1 MKKKPLHRFSYAFR
15 KRFMILILFAG
26 FCWVW
31 MAAAYADSR
40 EAGSTAAETKN
51 NLLVIPFPIYTPET
65 RAAMTLTGMYHF
77 RDGDAGRPAMFMAF
91 LAYSQQNQFRLA
103 ANGRSWLAGER
114 LHASGG
120 IGFSDW
126 PDRFYGIGVDNTE
139 DDEEKYT
146 LRELSMRFDLQHRI
160 VRNWKAGGGLDFR
173 RWDLSDTLG
182 GGLLESGG
190 IAGAEGGHV
199 FGMGPVATYDSRDDA
214 FFPRAGRYVR
224 LSAAFFPNALS
235 DYRFRRFRA
244 DFRRYVP
251 VGDHGVLALRQYA
264 SLVRGDA
271 PFMYLSKIG
280 DMGASSLGRGYYSGL
295 FRERDLGAVQAEYR
309 TRIRGR
315 LGGALFAEAA
325 VIGYDLFRGDDLSI
339 KPSGGAGLRYRIG
352 GGETVNLRLDFAVG
366 KDSTGVYFNILESF

>member
-1 MKKKPLHRFSYAFR
+1 MKKKPLRRFLYTFQSLFWISLLIATICGVR
-15 KRFMILILFAG
+15 MIP
-26 FCWVW
+26 
-31 MAAAYADSR
+31 AYADSR
-40 EAGSTAAETKN
+40 DAVVTEEDGQK

-77 RDGDAGRPAMFMAF
+77 RDSDAGRPAMLMAF

-139 DDEEKYT
+139 DNEEKYT
-146 LRELSMRFDLQHRI
+146 LREFSVRFDLQHRI
-160 VRNWKAGGGLDFR
+160 AGDWKAGGGLDFR

-182 GGLLESGG
+182 GGLLESGD

-224 LSAAFFPNALS
+224 LSAAFFPNVLS
-235 DYRFRRFRA
+235 DYRFRRWRA

-264 SLVRGDA
+264 SIVRGDA

>member
-1 MKKKPLHRFSYAFR
+1 MKKKFFRRLSQAFR
-15 KRFMILILFAG
+15 KRFGVLLLAVVI
-26 FCWVW
+26 CWAWVTP
-31 MAAAYADSR
+31 AYADSGD
-40 EAGSTAAETKN
+40 AGSTEADNKN
-51 NLLVIPFPIYTPET
+51 SLLVIPFPIYTPET

-77 RDGDAGRPAMFMAF
+77 RDGNAGRPAMFMAF

-120 IGFSDW
+120 VGFSDW
-126 PDRFYGIGVDNTE
+126 PDRFYGIGVDNTS

-146 LRELSMRFDLQHRI
+146 LRELSMRFDLQHR
-160 VRNWKAGGGLDFR
+160 VTRNWKAGGGLDFR
-173 RWDLSDTLG
+173 RWDLADTLG
-182 GGLLESGG
+182 GGLLEAGN

-214 FFPRAGRYVR
+214 FFPREGRYVR
-224 LSAAFFPNALS
+224 FSAAFFPTALS

-244 DFRRYVP
+244 DFRHYLP

-309 TRIRGR
+309 TRIWGR
-315 LGGALFAEAA
+315 FGGVLFAEAA
-325 VIGYDLFRGDDLSI
+325 VIGHDIFRGDDLSV
-339 KPSGGAGLRYRIG
+339 KPSGGVGLRYRIG